1 LATAFLLAKGGSWP
15 IPFLPSVAG
24 ARLRPCP
31 PHPCSSKNPALV
43 FFSFLDG
50 VKVALLSSFLRRVRW
65 SLSPFVF
72 LHSCVKDRGM
82 QGPRPSLDLFL
93 FSLFLCLFFFQRV
106 VVASLLRDKGMF
118 MSTLLLLLILLLHLC
133 QEWEGSHPPSK
144 IKRENEREVWP
155 TTVSSSGDEGW
166 LTLYPLPSSP
176 APCSS
181 SSSPSL
187 SASSSVEDRWLPP
200 FCEAKWKRFALTT
213 TTTMT
218 MISTTTTFVFRMRS
232 LLFQLHRW
240 SPFCIVSLCMLP
252 P

>member
-118 MSTLLLLLILLLHLC
+118 MSTRLLLLILLLHLC
-133 QEWEGSHPPSK
+133 QEWEGSHPPAK
-144 IKRENEREVWP
+144 IKRERTRERFGQPLSLPQAMRGGLPCILFLLRPLLVLPLRLLLFLLPLLWK
-155 TTVSSSGDEGW
+155 TGGCHLSVKQNGRDS
-166 LTLYPLPSSP
+166 PLPRRRP
-176 APCSS
+176 RA
-181 SSSPSL
+181 
-187 SASSSVEDRWLPP
+187 
-200 FCEAKWKRFALTT
+200 
-213 TTTMT
+213 
-218 MISTTTTFVFRMRS
+218 
-232 LLFQLHRW
+232 
-240 SPFCIVSLCMLP
+240 
-252 P
+252 